1 MRLHLVRAL
10 VLAVVSIGLAACGGG
25 GGGGGGGGKDR
36 TPASITIVGGNGQTA
51 VVGTT
56 LPAALSV
63 SVKDSSGRAVV
74 SATVSWAVVAGGGS
88 VTPASGTTDST
99 GLAAT
104 QWTLGSTAGANRV
117 TATVAGLA
125 PVAFDATAVAG
136 TTASVG
142 VTSPTQSPY
151 EGDTVQ
157 LTAIARDALGNVLAG
172 KTAAWTSS
180 RPDVAPVS
188 PTGLL
193 QTWGT
198 GPVDITA
205 SVDGVRGS
213 VTLTLNPILATV
225 TVGAT
230 EVVFDWS
237 VDRCE
242 DLDVPDVPSRVIR
255 AEDGSLVLFAGN
267 GPSNYV
273 SRGAGFDKFTR
284 DCSQPALASADLR
297 TPDSYENWEW
307 IWSVYREGS
316 TWHAF
321 VHNEFHDA
329 VAATCRPGDPSP
341 ANPCWYNSITYAV
354 STDGAHSFTKPLA
367 PAHVVA
373 PPPNVWTPPPA
384 VPSEYHY
391 HGYQGPSNI
400 VKSPKDGYYYALI
413 SLSPTAG
420 EVSRICLMRTH
431 SLDDPTS
438 WRSWDGSGFNLR
450 MTSPYVTGVPGPV
463 CADLP
468 MAGGDHTLTFNT
480 YLDRYLLVNG
490 GVTMVDGESAC
501 GYLYSLSA
509 DLIHWSEPRLMAKA
523 RIGDC
528 PSTPQPG
535 ELEAVAVG
543 GPGLVDHDDTTV
555 NFERSGRSPHV
566 YYVRFNDGGL
576 DRDLMR
582 VRVTFTRTN

>member
-1 MRLHLVRAL
+1 MRRQIFRVTVVALASLV
-10 VLAVVSIGLAACGGG
+10 LAACGGG
-25 GGGGGGGGKDR
+25 GGGHK
-36 TPASITIVGGNGQTA
+36 TPPTASSVTMASGNNQTA
-51 VVGTT
+51 VAGSV
-56 LPAALSV
+56 LPTALSV
-63 SVKDSSGRAVV
+63 SVKDSSGRVV
-74 SATVSWAVVAGGGS
+74 LGVSVSWTVVAGGGS
-88 VTPASGTTDST
+88 VTPATSTTDSG
-99 GLAAT
+99 GLAT
-104 QWTLGSTAGANRV
+104 TNWTLGATPGANQV
-117 TATVAGLA
+117 TATVAGIT
-125 PVAFDATAVAG
+125 PVTFDAVAVAG
-136 TTASVG
+136 TTASVT

-180 RPDVAPVS
+180 RPDIAPVS

-213 VTLTLNPILATV
+213 VTLTLTPILATV

-267 GPSNYV
+267 GPRNYV

-341 ANPCWYNSITYAV
+341 ANSCWYNSITHAV
-354 STDGAHSFTKPLA
+354 STDGARSFTKPLA

-384 VPSEYHY
+384 VPSPGEYHY

-413 SLSPTAG
+413 SLTPAAG
-420 EVSRICLMRTH
+420 EVSRTCLMRTH
-431 SLDDPTS
+431 SLDDPAN

-463 CADLP
+463 CANLP
-468 MAGGDHTLTFNT
+468 TATGDHTLTYNA
-480 YLDRYLLVNG
+480 YLGRYILVNI
-490 GVTMVDGESAC
+490 GVSMVDGEKAC
-501 GYLYSLSA
+501 GYHYTLSA
-509 DLIHWSEPRLMAKA
+509 DLIHWSQERLLAKA
-523 RIGDC
+523 RTADC
-528 PSTPQPG
+528 PSTPQSG
-535 ELEAVAVG
+535 ELETVAVG

-555 NFERSGRSPHV
+555 NFERSGRSPHL

-582 VRVTFTRTN
+582 VQVTFTRTN